1 MKAITGNRLDDG
13 AVVYLNDE
21 DEWTTHFCASAKFA
35 DEDAENV
42 FQAVQKRTDEIAEF
56 FLIDVDE
63 DGVLA
68 GRKIIRETIR
78 SVGPTVR
85 PDLGREGAI

>member
-21 DEWTTHFCASAKFA
+21 DEWTTHFCASAKFS
-35 DEDAENV
+35 DEDAETV

-78 SVGPTVR
+78 SVGP
-85 PDLGREGAI
+85 